1 MRSLPFGIN
10 STPEEFQIRLMNA
23 LEKLDGIGPI
33 ANDLLVY
40 GCGDTCK
47 VAEVEHDENQ
57 IALMERA

>member
-1 MRSLPFGIN
+1 
-10 STPEEFQIRLMNA
+10 MNA

-47 VAEVEHDENQ
+47 VTEVEHDENQ
-57 IALMERA
+57 IALMERAWIKDIRFNLSKLRF